1 MCDDLREDNQDHQD
15 HQDNQDNHDQ
25 TFKICLIGCGDM
37 AHNGHGPALARF
49 AVQNSQVE
57 LAGCCDINPERAAA
71 FARSFGFHRYY
82 TDWREMLLQEKPAGV
97 SLVVPVERTAAMAQE
112 ILAMGIPLLLEKPPG
127 LNDAEAKTLIKA
139 AQESGTPNR
148 VAFNRRYMPLVQ
160 SFIKQIDPA
169 KPILEVHCDFQR
181 FRRYD
186 LDFATT
192 AIHGIDLV
200 SYLAGSYKT
209 IKYTYLAL
217 PELGDQVAHYHL
229 QAELAGG
236 ALASLFFRPAAGV
249 IFERYQVIQA
259 GRTGLLHLPVWN
271 NPDSPGLAVWYDQG
285 VKTWEEK
292 GTDDPFDVING
303 FFAESVEFYTQIMK
317 MNQIVPVGPDGRRM
331 YNACRPMWPAGDLET
346 SCDAVRV
353 AEALR
358 QRINVIEFQD

>member
-1 MCDDLREDNQDHQD
+1 MCDDLRRDNQDS
-15 HQDNQDNHDQ
+15 QDNQNSQDNQDQ

-37 AHNGHGPALARF
+37 ARKGHGPALARF
-49 AVQNSQVE
+49 ATQNSQVE
-57 LAGCCDINPERAAA
+57 LAGCCDINPDRAAS
-71 FARSFGFHRYY
+71 FARLFGFHRFY
-82 TDWREMLLQEKPAGV
+82 TDWREMLQQEKPAGV
-97 SLVVPVERTAAMAQE
+97 SLVVPVDRTAVMAQE

-127 LNDAEAKTLIKA
+127 LNDAEAKDLMKA
-139 AQESGTPNR
+139 AQASGTPNR

-186 LDFATT
+186 HDFATT

-200 SYLAGSYKT
+200 SYLAGAYLT
-209 IKYTYLAL
+209 VAYTYMHL
-217 PELGDQVAHYHL
+217 PALGDEVAHYHL
-229 QAELAGG
+229 QAQLAGG
-236 ALASLFFRPAAGV
+236 TLASLFFRPAAGV
-249 IFERYQVIQA
+249 IYERYQVIQA

-292 GTDDPFDVING
+292 GTEDPFDVING
-303 FFAESVEFYTQIMK
+303 FYAETAEFYTQIMR
-317 MNQIVPVGPDGRRM
+317 MNQIVPVDANGRRK
-331 YNACRPMWPAGDLET
+331 YSACRPMWPAGDLEN

-358 QRINVIEFQD
+358 QRIKFLKFHE

>member
-1 MCDDLREDNQDHQD
+1 MCDDFSRDNR
-15 HQDNQDNHDQ
+15 DQ
-25 TFKICLIGCGDM
+25 PFKICLIGCGEM
-37 AHNGHGPALARF
+37 ASSGHGPALARF
-49 AVQNSQVE
+49 ASRNSQVV
-57 LAGCCDINPERAAA
+57 LAGCCDIHADRAAS
-71 FARSFGFHRYY
+71 FVRMFGFHRFY
-82 TDWREMLLQEKPAGV
+82 TDWREMLQQEKPAGV

-127 LNDAEAKTLIKA
+127 LNEAEAKALVRS
-139 AQESGTPNR
+139 AQASGTPNR

-186 LDFATT
+186 HDFATT

-200 SYLAGSYKT
+200 SFLAGAYQT
-209 IKYTYLAL
+209 IAYTYLPL
-217 PELGDQVAHYHL
+217 PALGDEVAHYHL
-229 QAELAGG
+229 QAQLAGG

-249 IFERYQVIQA
+249 IFERYQVVQS

-271 NPDSPGLAVWYDQG
+271 NPDSPGLAVWYDLG

-292 GTDDPFDVING
+292 GTGDPFDVING
-303 FFAESVEFYTQIMK
+303 FFAETAEFYTQIM
-317 MNQIVPVGPDGRRM
+317 MLNRSVQAGPDSRRN
-331 YNACRPMWPAGDLET
+331 YSACRPLWPAGDLET

-353 AEALR
+353 ADSLR
-358 QRINVIEFQD
+358 KRVKVLEFQD